1 MTTVNARS
9 TSSAFLTDEQLA
21 LQAQARQYA
30 TEELLPI
37 ANRVD
42 RQKIDIPAEVL
53 DRIAELGYFGLRI
66 GVEYGGLGL
75 GVLEYCLVAEELARA
90 WMSAASII
98 GRANGTGCEVADQDR
113 RAELLRRSA
122 SGGWIGAVAF
132 SEPKAGSDL
141 GSVSC
146 QATRDGDEWVI
157 SGEKRWCGNALAG
170 DFILLL
176 ARTADTDPEQRWRG
190 LESFLIE
197 KPRGTFPDG
206 LSGYVI
212 DKIGY
217 HGMTSW
223 HLQFDGLRLPASAM
237 LPGQHGGE
245 GEAFRDTVNR
255 LNVARVHTA
264 ARAVGLARGGLEDAL
279 AYAQSRNQFGK
290 PLVGF
295 QVVRH
300 KLAEMATQVE
310 AGRQLYYHAA
320 RLMDSGVD
328 ARRDVA
334 MAKLFASEMAE
345 RVTSEA
351 LQVLGG
357 NGYTTEYAVE
367 RHWRDARLTKI
378 FEGTSDIQREIIS
391 RSLIGGR
398 S

>member
-1 MTTVNARS
+1 MTASEAPT
-9 TSSAFLTDEQLA
+9 TSSASLTDEQLG
-21 LQAQARQYA
+21 LQAEARRYA
-30 TEELLPI
+30 TQELLPI

-42 RQKIDIPAEVL
+42 REKVDIPSEVL
-53 DRIAELGYFGLRI
+53 DRIAELGYFGIR
-66 GVEYGGLGL
+66 VSTEYGGLGL
-75 GVLEYCLVAEELARA
+75 GVLEYCIVAEELARA

-98 GRANGTGCEVADQDR
+98 ARANGTGCDVADRER
-113 RAELLRRSA
+113 RADLLRRSA
-122 SGGWIGAVAF
+122 SGRWIGAVAF
-132 SEPKAGSDL
+132 SEPEAGSDL
-141 GSVSC
+141 GNVAC
-146 QATRDGDEWVI
+146 RATLDGDEWVI
-157 SGEKRWCGNALAG
+157 TGEKRWCGNALAG

-176 ARTADTDPEQRWRG
+176 ARTRDLDPDRRWRG

-197 KPRGTFPDG
+197 KQRGSFPDG
-206 LSGYVI
+206 LSGQII

-223 HLQFDGLRLPASAM
+223 HLTFDGLRLPAAALM
-237 LPGQHGGE
+237 PGHNDGE
-245 GEAFRDTVNR
+245 GEAFRDAVDR

-279 AYAQSRNQFGK
+279 EYAQRRKQFGK
-290 PLVGF
+290 PLARF

-310 AGRQLYYHAA
+310 AGRQLFYHAA
-320 RLMDSGVD
+320 RLMDSGLD
-328 ARRDVA
+328 ARREVA
-334 MAKLFASEMAE
+334 MAKLFCSEMAE

-351 LQVLGG
+351 LQILGG

-367 RHWRDARLTKI
+367 RYWRDARLTRI

>member
-1 MTTVNARS
+1 MTALDAPA

-21 LQAQARQYA
+21 LQAQARRYA

-42 RQKIDIPAEVL
+42 REKIDIPSAVL
-53 DRIAELGYFGLRI
+53 DRMAELGYFGIRV
-66 GVEYGGLGL
+66 GTEYGGLGL
-75 GVLEYCLVAEELARA
+75 GVLEYCIVAEELARA

-98 GRANGTGCEVADQDR
+98 ARANGTGCEVADQDR

-122 SGGWIGAVAF
+122 SGRWIGAVAF
-132 SEPKAGSDL
+132 SEPEAGSDL
-141 GSVSC
+141 GNVSC
-146 QATRDGDEWVI
+146 KARLDGEEWVI
-157 SGEKRWCGNALAG
+157 TGEKRWCGNALAG

-176 ARTADTDPEQRWRG
+176 ARTTETDPEQRWRG

-197 KPRGTFPDG
+197 KPRGTFPEG
-206 LSGYVI
+206 LSGYII

-223 HLQFDGLRLPASAM
+223 HLQFDGLRLPASAI
-237 LPGQHGGE
+237 LPGQHGGD
-245 GEAFRDTVNR
+245 GEAFRDAVHR
-255 LNVARVHTA
+255 LNIARVHTA

-279 AYAQSRNQFGK
+279 LYAQSRKQFRK

-295 QVVRH
+295 QVIRH

-310 AGRQLYYHAA
+310 AGRQLFHHAA
-320 RLMDSGVD
+320 RLMDLGVD
-328 ARRDVA
+328 ARREVA
-334 MAKLFASEMAE
+334 MAKLFCSEMAE

-367 RHWRDARLTKI
+367 RYWRDARLTKI